1 MIKKTY
7 NSPSVKVMEI
17 NSDVL
22 LKESVEIPTRW
33 NDLWDE
39 QAIGS

>member
-7 NSPSVKVMEI
+7 NSPIVKIMEI

-39 QAIGS
+39 QTIGS

>member
-7 NSPSVKVMEI
+7 NSPIVKIMEI

-39 QAIGS
+39 PTTGS

>member
-7 NSPSVKVMEI
+7 NCPQIKITAI
-17 NSDVL
+17 NFNVL
-22 LKESVEIPTRW
+22 LKESAEIPTRW

-39 QAIGS
+39 PTTGS

>member
-7 NSPSVKVMEI
+7 NSPIVKAMEI

-22 LKESVEIPTRW
+22 LKESVEK
-33 NDLWDE
+33 NLSHSVE
-39 QAIGS
+39 KN